1 MINSLLFF
9 FVVMPVFNKEIFVT
23 KANQDGSE
31 QSAAKVKSTQVFVG
45 NKPIAAIFLGGGS
58 DDRQALEGRTYPFIA
73 CICGDQQ
80 VFRRSQ
86 NFRGRTKEDYIVRCT
101 VCNLRIPGSAGE
113 TLISAAEQGFCAL
126 RIAFCNKSGRPM
138 TYLTRQSGETSFAFR
153 CTHSPFCTCEA
164 LKLSEAL
171 IRPERATVLPDEL
184 LQELKYKGVSRALL
198 VKGEALESLPA
209 FIKAIQTVR
218 DFVPEGDLIDP
229 DEVPKPEKKVAGKR
243 RGGPAKNAKP
253 KRLSVKEAS
262 KLNSKRK
269 AEAAAAAAAAADDI
283 EDTETSDNGESG
295 DDAEDELLE

>member
-1 MINSLLFF
+1 
-9 FVVMPVFNKEIFVT
+9 
-23 KANQDGSE
+23 
-31 QSAAKVKSTQVFVG
+31 
-45 NKPIAAIFLGGGS
+45 
-58 DDRQALEGRTYPFIA
+58 
-73 CICGDQQ
+73 
-80 VFRRSQ
+80 
-86 NFRGRTKEDYIVRCT
+86 
-101 VCNLRIPGSAGE
+101 
-113 TLISAAEQGFCAL
+113 
-126 RIAFCNKSGRPM
+126 
-138 TYLTRQSGETSFAFR
+138 
-153 CTHSPFCTCEA
+153 
-164 LKLSEAL
+164 L

-229 DEVPKPEKKVAGKR
+229 DEVPKPEKKVAAKR
-243 RGGPAKNAKP
+243 TPKAKNAKP